1 MRALFNTMS
10 LTAALGLLSAT
21 ALPGVL
27 IAAETAEH
35 HETPALAPSVD
46 KSDSAAASGM
56 MQQMQAMHGK
66 MMAAKTP
73 AERQALMA
81 EHMKVMQQGMQM
93 MQQRGAQSGN
103 GGMSSQMMQMRM
115 NMMTMMMQ
123 MMMDQQNIGQNMGGM
138 PMAAPTAPPSK

>member
-1 MRALFNTMS
+1 MRALFHTMR
-10 LTAALGLLSAT
+10 LTTALGLLSAM

-27 IAAETAEH
+27 IGAETAEQQ
-35 HETPALAPSVD
+35 ETPAPAKSVD
-46 KSDSAAASGM
+46 KPDSATASGM

-93 MQQRGAQSGN
+93 MQQMGAQSGK
-103 GGMSSQMMQMRM
+103 GSMSSQMMQMRV

-123 MMMDQQNIGQNMGGM
+123 MMMDQQNMGQNMGGM
-138 PMAAPTAPPSK
+138 PMAAPTAPPNR